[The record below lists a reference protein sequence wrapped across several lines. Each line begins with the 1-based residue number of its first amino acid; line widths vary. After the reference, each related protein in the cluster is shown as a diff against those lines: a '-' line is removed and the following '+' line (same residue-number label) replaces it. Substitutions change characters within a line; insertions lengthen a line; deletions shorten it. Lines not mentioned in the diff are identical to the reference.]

1 MRLQLFCNILDL
13 NQALERALADLRR
26 MEANPLFHREEVRYM
41 RAEIESVRV
50 HANREFFDRFDEIVE
65 KDARWAYKF
74 RRVYEKKIQDPF
86 DLYLEIKEREEERR
100 RKGLPPRVILLPGW
114 DREDDE
120 RVDGGQ
126 PKKPKR
132 RTAKRKFGRKQKQGS
147 NASRILGAD
156 RKPTN
161 PKGGST
167 DA

>member
-1 MRLQLFCNILDL
+1 MRLQLFCNLLDL

-65 KDARWAYKF
+65 KDAQWAYKF

-86 DLYLEIKEREEERR
+86 DLYLEIKEREEERG
-100 RKGLPPRVILLPGW
+100 RKGLPPRVVVLPGW
-114 DREDDE
+114 DVGDDE
-120 RVDGGQ
+120 RIDVRQ

-132 RTAKRKFGRKQKQGS
+132 RSANRKLGRTWKQVS
-147 NASRILGAD
+147 NTSRILGPD
-156 RKPTN
+156 RKATN
-161 PKGGST
+161 PEEGPT